1 MNCHYSQVFKSNS
14 FDLVL
19 AKVSKAKKEMRGDKP
34 CTFQSEGR

>member
-1 MNCHYSQVFKSNS
+1 MNYHYSQVFKSNS

-19 AKVSKAKKEMRGDKP
+19 AKVSEAKKEMRGDKA